1 MSLLLA
7 LVVSGLFLSSVNS
20 SILKHVVDE
29 TEDAWSEFMMSL
41 VQINPR
47 LEPCSLRLD
56 LGSNNYDT
64 KKNLFVKNVAL
75 KHQR

>member
-1 MSLLLA
+1 MSLLFA
-7 LVVSGLFLSSVNS
+7 LLVSGLLVCSVTSSLV
-20 SILKHVVDE
+20 KHVAIE

-41 VQINPR
+41 VQSNPK
-47 LEPCSLRLD
+47 LEPCSLRLV

-64 KKNLFVKNVAL
+64 KKNLFVQNVAL